1 MLDENFGSEESIV
14 LLGELYSYEGRVS
27 QRDFRKK
34 VETRIYLLDELLV
47 LVKLL
52 QVINRHVLEL
62 DKLGTIDIGS
72 ISENADRHARSGD
85 VGEPNQ
91 IIFRLISAP

>member
-1 MLDENFGSEESIV
+1 MRTSEARKASYFLASYTQTRGSQSLASEA
-14 LLGELYSYEGRVS
+14 ELSVWS
-27 QRDFRKK
+27 F
-34 VETRIYLLDELLV
+34 YLLDELLV

-91 IIFRLISAP
+91 IIFRLVSAP